1 MIDTLLLFDTM
12 FVEKRVI
19 VHRIVIVAFRYFAED
34 TAEINNNTI
43 PKGKNEIYFKAT
55 KPHVLRCI

>member
-1 MIDTLLLFDTM
+1 M
-12 FVEKRVI
+12 
-19 VHRIVIVAFRYFAED
+19 IVAFRYFAED